1 MVSVK
6 VKVSKGALR
15 ASRKALIP
23 EGVPELLSSGHE
35 GARTGRR
42 GHSFRL
48 RGTGADVWGR
58 EAAQESSRILC
69 HLEFLS
75 INFESEND

>member
-1 MVSVK
+1 MAMKGLGVAGEGTVSDC
-6 VKVSKGALR
+6 
-15 ASRKALIP
+15 
-23 EGVPELLSSGHE
+23 
-35 GARTGRR
+35 
-42 GHSFRL
+42 
-48 RGTGADVWGR
+48 GTGADVGR

>member
-1 MVSVK
+1 MGKVGTSLNSRRIVNFRSNVVSVK

-48 RGTGADVWGR
+48 RGHR
-58 EAAQESSRILC
+58 SRC
-69 HLEFLS
+69 VGS
-75 INFESEND
+75 

>member
-1 MVSVK
+1 MAMKGLGVAGEGTVSDC
-6 VKVSKGALR
+6 GD
-15 ASRKALIP
+15 
-23 EGVPELLSSGHE
+23 
-35 GARTGRR
+35 
-42 GHSFRL
+42 
-48 RGTGADVWGR
+48 TGAGVWGR